1 MQTHYYTGGRNWR
14 IADLLALAG
23 TVHTI
28 EAWGNHREG
37 FQPYIVSNGSGVSI
51 GERYRTL
58 SGLRADVTKAYG
70 PNIKVRKGRDWL

>member
-14 IADLLALAG
+14 ITDLLASGDHA
-23 TVHTI
+23 I

-37 FQPYIVSNGSGVSI
+37 FMPYIVSNGSGVAI
-51 GERYRTL
+51 GEQYRTL

-70 PNIKVRKGRDWL
+70 PNIKVRQGRDW